1 MVTGITERN
10 KMKTELAGI
19 GYSLK
24 YIDEWQPK
32 TTLYRHKPAY
42 TVEGGIAK
50 DIGTAVTNVPGSP
63 DYVLKKSKIGLFQWP
78 PSETCECQ
86 WCTAR
91 VVEKV
96 KIENEVPQE
105 YRCDIQDCGFDANG
119 KDHAAKLSSLR
130 MHMRNS
136 HEESNKW

>member
-1 MVTGITERN
+1 MVGITDRN
-10 KMKTELAGI
+10 KQKVELANI

-24 YIDEWQPK
+24 YIDDWQPK
-32 TTLYRHKPAY
+32 VTLYRHKPSY
-42 TVEGGIAK
+42 SVSGKISEDVGTEVNGI
-50 DIGTAVTNVPGSP
+50 PGNP
-63 DYVLKKSKIGLFQWP
+63 DYVLRKSKIGLFQWP
-78 PSETCECQ
+78 PSDTWDCQ

-91 VVEKV
+91 VIEKA

-105 YRCDIQDCGFDANG
+105 NRGDLQACGFDANG

-136 HEESNKW
+136 H